1 MSGINLF
8 CVFDMFFYS
17 LRNMFAVL
25 LLDVTL
31 EAVGK
36 RLLDIVHSL
45 ESSCILGNS
54 ILSRYLRK
62 CVKC

>member
-36 RLLDIVHSL
+36 RLLDIVHNL

-54 ILSRYLRK
+54 ILSKSLRK
-62 CVKC
+62 FVKC